1 MCNYYRFREENL
13 DYYEKVRPL
22 DYFHVGD
29 AKIVEVT
36 PYRDQHGHRMI
47 IYRFGR
53 WRPNDISVDELFL
66 VSVILMELGSLE
78 PIGQV
83 VGGVGIFDLKDLS
96 ISHVMHLSPSVIQKL
111 IALLVVSGRRF
122 FCFWNND

>member
-1 MCNYYRFREENL
+1 M
-13 DYYEKVRPL
+13 